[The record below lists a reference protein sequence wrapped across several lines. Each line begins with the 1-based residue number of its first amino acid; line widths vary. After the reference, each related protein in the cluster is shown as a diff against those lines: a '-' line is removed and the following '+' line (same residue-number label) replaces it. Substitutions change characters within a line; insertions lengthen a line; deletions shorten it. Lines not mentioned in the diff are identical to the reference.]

1 MRIVL
6 IGQPSPA
13 TGYSPARR
21 AALALSAKKKWPI
34 LEPPSSNA
42 TRIGIQTPEVNLMQL
57 EGKVA
62 VITGAATGI
71 GQAIAMLFAQAG
83 AQVAVDYVGDAA
95 AANDTIDKINS
106 AGGKAIAIAAD
117 VSHPD
122 QVAALIQQTVAAFG
136 KLDILVN
143 NAGIEKKLPFVDYPF
158 DE

>member
-1 MRIVL
+1 
-6 IGQPSPA
+6 
-13 TGYSPARR
+13 
-21 AALALSAKKKWPI
+21 
-34 LEPPSSNA
+34 
-42 TRIGIQTPEVNLMQL
+42 MQL